1 MRNIDKTSEGYT
13 SVVYVQ
19 NQQTSQTIVK
29 TYDPD
34 EYGNYT
40 RLVTITSDGVE
51 HERTLSY
58 EYYED

>member
-1 MRNIDKTSEGYT
+1 M
-13 SVVYVQ
+13 Q
-19 NQQTSQTIVK
+19 NQQTSKTIVK

-51 HERTLSY
+51 HERTVSY